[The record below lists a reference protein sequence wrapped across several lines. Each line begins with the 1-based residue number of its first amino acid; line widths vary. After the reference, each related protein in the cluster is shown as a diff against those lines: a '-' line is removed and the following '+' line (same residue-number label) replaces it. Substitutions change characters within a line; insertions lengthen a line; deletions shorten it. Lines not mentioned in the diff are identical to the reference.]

1 VAVFSVLIAPPGSPF
16 VLASDAGL
24 VAAFEKDASL
34 AQSLAAAAP
43 FTYGR
48 QRVFVTGST
57 AYSGGRILY
66 QCVAVP
72 DNAPISDLS
81 KT

>member
-1 VAVFSVLIAPPGSPF
+1 
-16 VLASDAGL
+16 L
-24 VAAFEKDASL
+24 VAAIEKDAGL
-34 AQSLAAAAP
+34 AQSLAVAAP
-43 FTYGR
+43 FSYGR
-48 QRVFVTGST
+48 QRVFVTGLT

-66 QCVAVP
+66 QCVAIP